1 MLVGVIGVLVVAM
14 IFVIE
19 VSGEFFAS
27 GFFSEQ
33 LAVEGVSVG
42 DVGMVGGRDCVVFF
56 VGFSG

>member
-1 MLVGVIGVLVVAM
+1 VIGVLVVAM